1 MTLPHDRLA
10 YSSPF
15 TRPPLRLP
23 GSARMVVWSIVNV
36 EEWEVTRPMARQLT
50 QPPGGHQPVP
60 DMPNWTWYEYGM
72 RVGFWR
78 LLRAY
83 AAADVTPTLS
93 INAKVCETYGQV
105 AAAARDAGWEF
116 MAHSY
121 VQMPL
126 HQITDERTNI
136 RQSLDILERFIGKR
150 PTGWLGPGRMQT
162 FDTLDYLAECGL
174 AWFGDWVL
182 DDQPLWVKTAHGP
195 ILSIPYSAEINDIT
209 MMVSHH
215 HESDVLMKRTI
226 DAFDRLYDESEESA
240 RVMAIGVHP
249 YVSGAAHRI
258 KYFEQLYDYMRRK
271 DVVFWTGQQIYD
283 WYSSIVPKPA
293 DTWDGFRH
301 THKRR

>member
-15 TRPPLRLP
+15 ARPPLRLP
-23 GSARMVVWSIVNV
+23 GNARMVVWSVVNV

-50 QPPGGHQPVP
+50 QPPGGHQTVP

-83 AAADVTPTLS
+83 AAAGVTPTLS

-126 HQITDERTNI
+126 HQIEDERANI
-136 RQSLDILERFIGKR
+136 RQSLDVLERFTGKR

-162 FDTLDYLAECGL
+162 FHTLDYVAEHGL

-215 HESDVLMKRTI
+215 HESDVLMTRTV
-226 DAFDRLYDESEESA
+226 DAFDRLYQESA
-240 RVMAIGVHP
+240 QSTRVLAIGVHP
-249 YVSGAAHRI
+249 YVTGAAHRI
-258 KYFEQLYDYMRRK
+258 KYFEELFDYINRHEG
-271 DVVFWTGQQIYD
+271 VVHWTGQQIHD
-283 WYSSIVPKPA
+283 WYAAQVPMP
-293 DTWDGFRH
+293 
-301 THKRR
+301 